1 MFLPNHF
8 CLKHY
13 CIFLHFCPETTHNQL
28 IPTLQD
34 KTTWAWCHFNICF
47 SQSGNCV
54 WHVVSCILSRYIK
67 GEVRGGD
74 FIDKHSECRLQMWQT
89 CMLVVSNIQVV
100 SYLFLVYQS
109 LVRIVTDRCENGCVL
124 INIKKKLKGKFD

>member
-28 IPTLQD
+28 IPTLRD
-34 KTTWAWCHFNICF
+34 KTTWAWCRFNICF

-54 WHVVSCILSRYIK
+54 WHVVSCILSPYIK
-67 GEVRGGD
+67 GEVGGEFHWQALRVPSSD
-74 FIDKHSECRLQMWQT
+74 VTNVHACGFKYPGGFVSFSCVSKFSEDCNWQMWKWL
-89 CMLVVSNIQVV
+89 C
-100 SYLFLVYQS
+100 
-109 LVRIVTDRCENGCVL
+109 
-124 INIKKKLKGKFD
+124 INKYKKEAER